1 MQKQSYSK
9 TRVFTAGVG
18 QDGAHPEVGGS
29 GLRPDSRPI
38 SKQTKKLL
46 TTKEA
51 FTKLRAHRMGE
62 VTGKSSCSKG
72 QISQGIINS
81 KLNSG
86 KSKLNLRMGK
96 MPTYNL
102 FPKITNGCDRSF
114 IVKKVKARTMTSP
127 PHVSVTSP
135 PHVSVCWEQAKEP
148 N

>member
-38 SKQTKKLL
+38 SKQTKKLF

-62 VTGKSSCSKG
+62 VTEKSSCSKG
-72 QISQGIINS
+72 QISQGIINQ
-81 KLNSG
+81 NS
-86 KSKLNLRMGK
+86 
-96 MPTYNL
+96 TAE
-102 FPKITNGCDRSF
+102 
-114 IVKKVKARTMTSP
+114 KANSI
-127 PHVSVTSP
+127 
-135 PHVSVCWEQAKEP
+135 
-148 N
+148 